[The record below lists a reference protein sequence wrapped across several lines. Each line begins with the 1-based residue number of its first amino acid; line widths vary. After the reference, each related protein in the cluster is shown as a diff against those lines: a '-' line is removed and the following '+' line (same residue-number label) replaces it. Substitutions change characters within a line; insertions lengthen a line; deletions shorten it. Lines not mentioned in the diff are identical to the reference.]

1 MTFVIILFAI
11 NTAISYER
19 GTVYNNQYSL
29 YFDAIIKNPN
39 HTRVLYNMAIA
50 YYDNKEY
57 EKSLELLNK
66 LSRVNPSYNREL
78 VWFITGK
85 NHEFLND
92 KETAKQYYMKAF
104 LLAPNNQE
112 FLDKFISMFPSVD
125 NALYYLLQNT
135 KSLDNE
141 IFVSFQ
147 QYQKSK
153 NNIEIK

>member
-1 MTFVIILFAI
+1 
-11 NTAISYER
+11 
-19 GTVYNNQYSL
+19 
-29 YFDAIIKNPN
+29 
-39 HTRVLYNMAIA
+39 MA
-50 YYDNKEY
+50 K
-57 EKSLELLNK
+57 
-66 LSRVNPSYNREL
+66 
-78 VWFITGK
+78 
-85 NHEFLND
+85 FLND